1 MWVVCLF
8 VLWWLV
14 LGFRLFDV
22 FGFLLTLNTKLH
34 ILISVAAVSTVCT
47 LELIEPFC
55 EQI

>member
-14 LGFRLFDV
+14 LGFQLFDV